1 MYTDFLCQ
9 QLEQWQD
16 EYDREVMSKGN
27 RYSPITLRPVAAPHQ
42 KGAQFHMIRMELQI
56 EIKNRSVS
64 VSKQLR
70 NYPSPSPRFI
80 VTRYQLTNTDIE
92 RLKNITTAEILT
104 INIPVFAY
112 KRNRLKFL
120 ILFNNKSQ

>member
-1 MYTDFLCQ
+1 
-9 QLEQWQD
+9 
-16 EYDREVMSKGN
+16 
-27 RYSPITLRPVAAPHQ
+27 
-42 KGAQFHMIRMELQI
+42 MIWMELQL

-70 NYPSPSPRFI
+70 TYPSPNPRFI

-92 RLKNITTAEILT
+92 RLKNITTTKIPT
-104 INIPVFAY
+104 INMPVFAY

-120 ILFNNKSQ
+120 ILFDNKSQ

>member
-1 MYTDFLCQ
+1 MYADFLCQ

-27 RYSPITLRPVAAPHQ
+27 RYSPITLRPVAAPHP
-42 KGAQFHMIRMELQI
+42 KGAQFHMIRMELQL

-70 NYPSPSPRFI
+70 TYSSPSPRFI
-80 VTRYQLTNTDIE
+80 VTRYQL
-92 RLKNITTAEILT
+92 
-104 INIPVFAY
+104 INIDIDPKEY
-112 KRNRLKFL
+112 YYSRNTHHKHTSVRL
-120 ILFNNKSQ
+120 

>member
-1 MYTDFLCQ
+1 
-9 QLEQWQD
+9 
-16 EYDREVMSKGN
+16 
-27 RYSPITLRPVAAPHQ
+27 
-42 KGAQFHMIRMELQI
+42 MIRMELQL

-70 NYPSPSPRFI
+70 TYPSPNPRFI

-92 RLKNITTAEILT
+92 RLKNITTAKIPT
-104 INIPVFAY
+104 INMPMFAY

-120 ILFNNKSQ
+120 ILFDNKSQ